1 MAPVNMNW
9 TTQPQRQIDLA
20 KARVEATLH
29 ESAPKLT
36 TLEKAFRASAL
47 RQKARHQDRKSTRL
61 NSSHTVISYA
71 VFCLKKKKIIK
82 KQTNIVGYREGV

>member
-20 KARVEATLH
+20 KARVDATLH

-36 TLEKAFRASAL
+36 TLEKALRVSAL
-47 RQKARHQDRKSTRL
+47 RQRAQPQ
-61 NSSHTVISYA
+61 V
-71 VFCLKKKKIIK
+71 KKF
-82 KQTNIVGYREGV
+82 GL